1 MRNAKT
7 TGIVIF
13 TLALII
19 SSKMA
24 YAGVI
29 FTLTEVGGDVL
40 IEGSGSYDLTGAA
53 PVGSGVQDGFIDS
66 SLGLSVGGPFGGVDF
81 YGLTLNPGAFG
92 TGGFL
97 NGNPD
102 FGDRFGIDVINIGGF
117 ITVPTGYVSGD
128 LLSGSTLFSGQ
139 SFASLGLVPGTFE
152 YGIPNDTLTV
162 QVDRIP
168 EAPMIS
174 LFGLG
179 LAGLGWL
186 RRKKA

>member
-53 PVGSGVQDGFIDS
+53 SVGSGPRRN
-66 SLGLSVGGPFGGVDF
+66 GG
-81 YGLTLNPGAFG
+81 
-92 TGGFL
+92 
-97 NGNPD
+97 
-102 FGDRFGIDVINIGGF
+102 R
-117 ITVPTGYVSGD
+117 
-128 LLSGSTLFSGQ
+128 
-139 SFASLGLVPGTFE
+139 
-152 YGIPNDTLTV
+152 
-162 QVDRIP
+162 
-168 EAPMIS
+168 
-174 LFGLG
+174 
-179 LAGLGWL
+179 
-186 RRKKA
+186 